1 MHLPTLYSK
10 FLMPHFAA
18 LIAYFCLQI
27 SMLGSMERMKDP
39 ENFWAFQPIAKPALP
54 NTNNRDWASND
65 LDTFIL
71 SKLEANQLQPSA
83 KADKVDLIR
92 RATYDLHGLPPTPEA
107 VETFVRDTSPDAYS
121 DLIEQLLASPHY
133 GEKWGQIWLDV
144 IRYSESEGFEYDREL
159 PGAWRFRDYVI
170 RSLNED
176 KPFDQFI
183 REQIAGDEFEN
194 PNNDELIAAG
204 FHRFGPV
211 RRNAGNPDIALS
223 RNEVLT
229 ERTDIIGSA
238 FMGITL
244 GCARC
249 HDHKLDPF
257 SQKDYYSLQAFM
269 AATQEKNHMI
279 GSKEVLQS
287 WQSRTDSLKE
297 QIAET
302 TKQKDMAEGKEKEEL
317 NKKIAELNKQLPEM
331 LPNILTIVND
341 SEKRTDVRV
350 LHRGEWELKGDVV
363 DMRTPEILD
372 HAVQVKLPPETD
384 KPRTQLADWLVH
396 PNNPLTPRVLVNRI
410 WQHHFGNGIVN
421 TPNDFG
427 YYGDRPSHPGLL
439 DYLTSELLEN
449 GWRLKALHRKI
460 MLSSA
465 YQQSSRTVPTEHAHK
480 MDPENRLLWRFNRRR
495 LQAEEVR
502 DSLLAVS
509 GRLNTEMYG
518 ESIILPVEEELIQLL
533 YKPEQWAVTED
544 ISHHDRRS
552 VYLIAKRNLRLPF
565 METFDQ
571 PTLQVSCAKRESSTH
586 APQALELLNGDITND
601 LADSFAERLQQE
613 SNGLTDAQIEHAWML
628 MTGRPPAENERA
640 LANQFLKTQ
649 PLREFT
655 LAMFNMNEFLYV
667 R

>member
-1 MHLPTLYSK
+1 M
-10 FLMPHFAA
+10 
-18 LIAYFCLQI
+18 
-27 SMLGSMERMKDP
+27 
-39 ENFWAFQPIAKPALP
+39 
-54 NTNNRDWASND
+54 
-65 LDTFIL
+65 
-71 SKLEANQLQPSA
+71 
-83 KADKVDLIR
+83 
-92 RATYDLHGLPPTPEA
+92 
-107 VETFVRDTSPDAYS
+107 
-121 DLIEQLLASPHY
+121 
-133 GEKWGQIWLDV
+133 
-144 IRYSESEGFEYDREL
+144 
-159 PGAWRFRDYVI
+159 
-170 RSLNED
+170 
-176 KPFDQFI
+176 
-183 REQIAGDEFEN
+183 
-194 PNNDELIAAG
+194 IAAG

-238 FMGITL
+238 FMGITM

-269 AATQEKNHMI
+269 AATQEKNHML
-279 GSKEVLQS
+279 GSEEVLKT
-287 WQSRTDSLKE
+287 WQSTTDSLKE
-297 QIAET
+297 KIAET
-302 TKQKDMAEGKEKEEL
+302 TKQKDMAEGEEKEAL
-317 NKKIAELNKQLPEM
+317 LAKIAELNKQLPEM
-331 LPNILTIVND
+331 LPSILTIVND
-341 SEKRTDVRV
+341 AEKRTDVRL
-350 LHRGEWELKGDVV
+350 LHRGEWELKGDAV
-363 DMRTPEILD
+363 DMRSPKVLN
-372 HAVQVKLPPETD
+372 HAVQVKLPPEAE
-384 KPRTQLADWLVH
+384 KPRTQLAGWLVH
-396 PNNPLTPRVLVNRI
+396 PDNPLTPRVLVNRI

-465 YQQSSRTVPTEHAHK
+465 YQQSSRTAATEHANEI
-480 MDPENRLLWRFNRRR
+480 DPENRLLWRFNRRR

-544 ISHHDRRS
+544 INHHDRRS

-571 PTLQVSCAKRESSTH
+571 PTLQVSCAKRESTTH

-613 SNGLTDAQIEHAWML
+613 SNDLTDAQIERAWIL